1 MLALIK
7 REILDHIVY
16 FFAALIFSAVLVS
29 LLTAAAYNSGG
40 RIESGI
46 FAALWI
52 PMLLILVIVFSA
64 MGVTQ
69 MYLDRNRRISAFL
82 CALPVTRSRILA
94 ARIIAGVLAILL
106 ALLPLAIGAGLLCR
120 LFVLPMPFFT
130 NLLTDIVTTIFLMV
144 FACYCLGLLTGWTAS
159 KIAPTFGALGLNL
172 ILVSLIVVKGF
183 GSEIRFLLVLVI
195 AACLIRTWQKFVST
209 SL

>member
-16 FFAALIFSAVLVS
+16 FIAALIFSAILVAILMAS
-29 LLTAAAYNSGG
+29 AYNFGE
-40 RIESGI
+40 IESSI
-46 FAALWI
+46 LAALSI

-82 CALPVTRSRILA
+82 CVLPVTRGRILG

-106 ALLPLAIGAGLLCR
+106 ALLPVTIAAVVLYRLLLPPVPIIAG
-120 LFVLPMPFFT
+120 FV
-130 NLLTDIVTTIFLMV
+130 TDIVTTIFLMV
-144 FACYCLGLLTGWTAS
+144 FACYCLGLLTGWTSS

-172 ILVSLIVVKGF
+172 VLVSLVSVKGF
-183 GSEIRFLLVLVI
+183 GSEIRFLLVLII
-195 AACLIRTWQKFVST
+195 AACLMRTWHKFVST